1 MVKLTLSLTK
11 NTISTLLKY
20 FFNVIE
26 WSREILLE
34 RWVRDPDKC
43 CQIAGVQVPM
53 SVQSTKKF
61 YLNGLLQQTNLNEEA
76 QLNVNDQTIVSY
88 INLNLVT
95 SIISYSL
102 LVIKLLFIIII
113 FYYKYIM
120 CIFNNQINTVSI
132 IYNDGQG
139 TVKNTLF

>member
-1 MVKLTLSLTK
+1 MVKLSLSLTK
-11 NTISTLLKY
+11 NIISASLKY
-20 FFNVIE
+20 FFNVVE

-88 INLNLVT
+88 MNL
-95 SIISYSL
+95 
-102 LVIKLLFIIII
+102 K
-113 FYYKYIM
+113 
-120 CIFNNQINTVSI
+120 CI
-132 IYNDGQG
+132 
-139 TVKNTLF
+139 